1 MTNHQRDHRISA
13 ADLLMGSAHRGEDI
27 FGAQGHLVAA
37 IQLVSQHVQQHFR
50 VGGGVDVATGDLE
63 LLLLEL
69 LGVGEVA
76 VMGQHHAVG
85 RVHIKRLGFSGT

>member
-1 MTNHQRDHRISA
+1 
-13 ADLLMGSAHRGEDI
+13 MGSAHRGEDI
-27 FGAQGHLVAA
+27 FGAQRHLVTT
-37 IQLVSQHVQQHFR
+37 IQLVGQHVQQHFR
-50 VGGGVDVATGDLE
+50 VGGGVDVAAGDLE

-85 RVHIKRLGFSGT
+85 RVHIKRLGFCGT